1 MDRKCV
7 LQWKRLHP
15 DAVAPTRGSKEAAGL
30 DLSSVQN
37 CTIPPFSRKI
47 VGTGIQISLPSS
59 TYGMISPRSS
69 WAARGIQ
76 IGGGCIDKDYTGEVK
91 VILLNMSD
99 KDVEIAKGDRIAQ
112 LIVPLIEYPEVEE
125 VKKIDKKTE
134 RGTGAFGSTN

>member
-1 MDRKCV
+1 MERKCS
-7 LQWKRLHP
+7 LQWKKLHP

-37 CTIPPFSRKI
+37 CTIPPFSHMI
-47 VGTGIQISLPSS
+47 VDTGIQISLPPS
-59 TYGMISPRSS
+59 TYGMISSRSS

-91 VILLNMSD
+91 VILFNMSD
-99 KDVEIAKGDRIAQ
+99 KDVVVVKGERIAQ

-125 VKKIDKKTE
+125 VDKIDKVTE
-134 RGTGAFGSTN
+134 RGSGGFGSTN

>member
-1 MDRKCV
+1 MERKCI

-37 CTIPPFSRKI
+37 CTIPPFSHMI
-47 VGTGIQISLPSS
+47 VDTGIQISLPPS
-59 TYGMISPRSS
+59 TYGMISSRSS
-69 WAARGIQ
+69 WAARGIH

-91 VILLNMSD
+91 VIMFNMSD
-99 KDVEIAKGDRIAQ
+99 KDVVVVKGERIAQ

-125 VKKIDKKTE
+125 VDKIDKVTE
-134 RGTGAFGSTN
+134 RGSGGFGSTN

>member
-1 MDRKCV
+1 MERKCI

-37 CTIPPFSRKI
+37 CTIPPFSHMI
-47 VGTGIQISLPSS
+47 VDTGIQISLPPS
-59 TYGMISPRSS
+59 TYGMISSRSS
-69 WAARGIQ
+69 WAARGIH

-91 VILLNMSD
+91 VIMFNMSD
-99 KDVEIAKGDRIAQ
+99 KDVVVVKGERIAQ

-125 VKKIDKKTE
+125 VDEIDKVTE
-134 RGTGAFGSTN
+134 RGSGGFGSTN

>member
-1 MDRKCV
+1 MERKCI

-37 CTIPPFSRKI
+37 CTIPPFSHMI
-47 VGTGIQISLPSS
+47 VDTGIQISLPPS
-59 TYGMISPRSS
+59 TYGMISSRSS
-69 WAARGIQ
+69 WAARGIH

-91 VILLNMSD
+91 VILFNMSD
-99 KDVEIAKGDRIAQ
+99 KDVVVVKGERIAQ

-125 VKKIDKKTE
+125 VDKIDKVTE
-134 RGTGAFGSTN
+134 RGSGGFGSTN